1 MKQNPYTLHKPM
13 HRHFKQNHVVV
24 GGIDQQWQM
33 DLVDMQSL

>member
-1 MKQNPYTLHKPM
+1 M